1 MLYKSSVIHGLMLMA
16 NCDEVSLWNPS
27 IRKSLVL
34 PRCPFRYNMFD
45 VRCLLGFAP
54 SSKDY
59 KVVFFKLFDMAFVGI
74 AIYSLHDHHW
84 RVKHNRIQVP
94 QWCFEE
100 FQLIRGVVFAQGTV
114 YWRPSQR
121 KQCNESSEIVCFDF
135 DVEEIG
141 YCKLPDMEDE
151 MFRFLFVVGG
161 SLAVLGVSSVR
172 SCIWVMEKSDGKE
185 MWHQYWE
192 RDTNLDVYE
201 FFNDFKYTDHEFLYI
216 EDTGILLIQSFQ
228 KLMAYNIR
236 TNQAHCLEKS
246 IPLIYVGTYVES
258 LVLHKGYKGAA
269 FASHARITIQNG

>member
-1 MLYKSSVIHGLMLMA
+1 MAYKSCMIHGLMLMESY
-16 NCDEVSLWNPS
+16 DELSLWNPS

-34 PRCPFRYNMFD
+34 PSCPFRFDFLD
-45 VRCLLGFAP
+45 VRCLLGFVP

-59 KVVFFKLFDMAFVGI
+59 KVVFFKLVDMTAFALGI

-84 RVKHNRIQVP
+84 RVKHNRFQVP
-94 QWCFEE
+94 KWCFEE
-100 FQLIRGVVFAQGTV
+100 FRWIKGVVFARGTV

-121 KQCNESSEIVCFDF
+121 RWSSESSELVCFDF

-141 YCKLPDMEDE
+141 YWKLPDMEDE

-172 SCIWVMEKSDGKE
+172 SCIWVMEKNGGKE
-185 MWHQYWE
+185 LWHQYWE
-192 RDTNLDVYE
+192 RDTNFYVYE
-201 FFNDFKYTDHEFLYI
+201 FFNDSSYTDYEILYI
-216 EDTGILLIQSFQ
+216 EETGILFIQSYK

-236 TNQAHCLEKS
+236 TNQTHCLGKS

-269 FASHARITIQNG
+269 FTLHV